1 VFFAIADEA
10 RRQSL
15 PVAGHVPI
23 GVTLQEVI
31 AAGQRS
37 IEHLSNLEL
46 WHTCSGGAQ
55 YRSDACKPFFEMLA
69 RENVW
74 QTPTLAFWSEVAV
87 IGTPASRLG
96 AEQMAY
102 ASKAMKNGWAFNQS
116 TFVTKPEIVKELETS
131 AHVAAVVTNDMARA
145 GVGILAGCD
154 AMIAGFC
161 VHDELA
167 AMVRGGMTTL
177 AALQTAT
184 LNPAR
189 YFGLQQTAGRV
200 APGYGADLVLLDGNP
215 LVDIANVR
223 RVHAVVGAGRMLGR
237 KELDEMLAKARTA
250 AAKQ

>member
-1 VFFAIADEA
+1 VHVAPVILDDAPGDWPLRMRVKTPEDGRNAVRSLKERGVDFIKVHDHTPRDVFFAIADEA
-10 RRQSL
+10 RFQTL

-87 IGTPASRLG
+87 IGTPASRLR

-102 ASKAMKNGWAFNQS
+102 ASKAMKNGWAFSQS

-154 AMIAGFC
+154 VMIAGFC
-161 VHDELA
+161 VHDGLA
-167 AMVRGGMTTL
+167 AMVRCGMTTL
-177 AALQTAT
+177 AGCRL
-184 LNPAR
+184 
-189 YFGLQQTAGRV
+189 
-200 APGYGADLVLLDGNP
+200 
-215 LVDIANVR
+215 R
-223 RVHAVVGAGRMLGR
+223 R
-237 KELDEMLAKARTA
+237 
-250 AAKQ
+250 